1 MIRPTPLF
9 TIVFCFFVALNTTTN
24 ARTLGASA
32 MGADHEDGELASQPA
47 WPAGFHAAV
56 NKKNRIH
63 GYWVNTTDVFFYRGN
78 NGDCLLYTSPSPR
91 DATLSR
97 MPSSA

>member
-32 MGADHEDGELASQPA
+32 MGADHEDGELA
-47 WPAGFHAAV
+47 
-56 NKKNRIH
+56 
-63 GYWVNTTDVFFYRGN
+63 
-78 NGDCLLYTSPSPR
+78 CLLYTSPSPR
-91 DATLSR
+91 DGLLSR